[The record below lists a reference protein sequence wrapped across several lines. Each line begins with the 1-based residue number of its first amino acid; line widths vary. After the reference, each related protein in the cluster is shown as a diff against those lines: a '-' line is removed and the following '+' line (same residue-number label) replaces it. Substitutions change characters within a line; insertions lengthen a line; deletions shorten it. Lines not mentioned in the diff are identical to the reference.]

1 MGITIFAARKEL
13 PVFEPSQFSA
23 DADLEAGS
31 VQGKVASASERSP
44 ILGKSF
50 STSAGNFITICEIL
64 DLPNR
69 VNEFD
74 PEMVIQ
80 ACDAAL
86 LDLDNVLY
94 RLNIDLADREFHSR
108 DLMQIRDIAIM
119 GLSQGA
125 DRICAY

>member
-1 MGITIFAARKEL
+1 M
-13 PVFEPSQFSA
+13 
-23 DADLEAGS
+23 
-31 VQGKVASASERSP
+31 QGRGASISETPP

-50 STSAGNFITICEIL
+50 NTSAGNFSTICEIL

-69 VNEFD
+69 VSEFE

-86 LDLDNVLY
+86 FDLDNVLC
-94 RLNIDLADREFHSR
+94 RLKMGLVDREFYSR
-108 DLMQIRDIAIM
+108 QLMEIRDIAVA

-125 DRICAY
+125 DQICAHY

>member
-13 PVFEPSQFSA
+13 PVFEPSRFSA

-44 ILGKSF
+44 ILSASF

-74 PEMVIQ
+74 PEAVIQ

-86 LDLDNVLY
+86 LDLDNVLCK
-94 RLNIDLADREFHSR
+94 LNIALVDRKFYR
-108 DLMQIRDIAIM
+108 RQLMQIQDIALA

>member
-13 PVFEPSQFSA
+13 PVSGP
-23 DADLEAGS
+23 
-31 VQGKVASASERSP
+31 SP

-86 LDLDNVLY
+86 LNLDSILC
-94 RLNIDLADREFHSR
+94 RLKIDLADRDSHVREIWS
-108 DLMQIRDIAIM
+108 AP
-119 GLSQGA
+119 
-125 DRICAY
+125 